1 MKIGLLPL
9 YIALYDRT
17 SPSMRPRLEAFY
29 QEIAQEFA
37 KRGVEVE
44 TSPFCRLKPEFE
56 QAVGKFEAAGVDA
69 LVTLH
74 MAYSPSLESIDVL
87 AGTALPIVV
96 LDTTETLEFTNG
108 QDPVEIDYNHG
119 IHGVMDMCSMLTREG
134 KDYAVAAGHY
144 RDSDVLDRVC
154 GYVRAAKAAGALRGA
169 RVGLV
174 GGAFDGMGDFRV
186 PYEELKE
193 RFGVEVVEQKAE
205 RMRGWNA
212 AVSEAEIDAEM
223 SANAEAFDF
232 AGGVDPDEYRA
243 AVRSCL
249 TLRRCLEEDRL
260 SSFSVNFTCIGGDS
274 GLESMPFLECCKAM
288 GRGIGYVGRG
298 MRSPPRSSGR

>member
-37 KRGVEVE
+37 RRGVEVE

-119 IHGVMDMCSMLTREG
+119 IHGVM
-134 KDYAVAAGHY
+134 
-144 RDSDVLDRVC
+144 
-154 GYVRAAKAAGALRGA
+154 RAR
-169 RVGLV
+169 
-174 GGAFDGMGDFRV
+174 
-186 PYEELKE
+186 
-193 RFGVEVVEQKAE
+193 
-205 RMRGWNA
+205 
-212 AVSEAEIDAEM
+212 
-223 SANAEAFDF
+223 
-232 AGGVDPDEYRA
+232 
-243 AVRSCL
+243 
-249 TLRRCLEEDRL
+249 T
-260 SSFSVNFTCIGGDS
+260 
-274 GLESMPFLECCKAM
+274 MPSR
-288 GRGIGYVGRG
+288 RGITGIPTSSIACAAMCGRRRPPG
-298 MRSPPRSSGR
+298 PSAGPGSGWSAGRSTAWGTSGSLMRN

>member
-37 KRGVEVE
+37 RRGVEVE

-108 QDPVEIDYNHG
+108 RIPWRSITTTASTASWTCAVCSPERARTMPSRLG
-119 IHGVMDMCSMLTREG
+119 ITGIPTSSIACAAMCGGEG
-134 KDYAVAAGHY
+134 
-144 RDSDVLDRVC
+144 R
-154 GYVRAAKAAGALRGA
+154 RG
-169 RVGLV
+169 
-174 GGAFDGMGDFRV
+174 
-186 PYEELKE
+186 
-193 RFGVEVVEQKAE
+193 
-205 RMRGWNA
+205 
-212 AVSEAEIDAEM
+212 
-223 SANAEAFDF
+223 
-232 AGGVDPDEYRA
+232 
-243 AVRSCL
+243 
-249 TLRRCLEEDRL
+249 
-260 SSFSVNFTCIGGDS
+260 
-274 GLESMPFLECCKAM
+274 
-288 GRGIGYVGRG
+288 
-298 MRSPPRSSGR
+298 PPRGQGRAGRRGVRRHGGLPGPL